1 MRGKPFAARSTPAV
15 GATSCASLPAG
26 ADLAAHGLTSVQ
38 AIEVV
43 YTIEDRLGVEI
54 PDDLLTRDTFR
65 SIDALAQTLQ
75 AASGE

>member
-1 MRGKPFAARSTPAV
+1 MVVREALGAV
-15 GATSCASLPAG
+15 LGPSAASLPAG